1 MHQTAQPEQ
10 PAQSTQAAKQAQT
23 AQAVQ
28 QTRKTWLPWLWLKKA
43 WHWLTSMRTAL
54 VLLFLL
60 AIAAVPG
67 ALLPQRSLNEENVNE
82 YIENNGKLAEVY
94 DALQLFDVFQ
104 SSWFIAIFTLLAASL
119 VGCIIPRSVDH
130 YKAWKARPTR
140 APRYLHRMPHHHT
153 GQLDKPLADAR
164 TETLGL
170 LRRWR
175 IAEFS
180 AEDDRAGKASIS
192 AERGYGR
199 ELANLLFHIS
209 LVAILITVAA
219 GRMVYYEGQVIIVTE
234 SGSYDD
240 AVQVDQSTEF
250 CNASVSSYDSFRAGP
265 LFDGT
270 GLNPFCFIAHNFQA
284 DYLPSGQAEMFSSD
298 VSYAS
303 GDDIFSD
310 PETWQDYQLRV
321 NEPLRLNND
330 RVYLQGH
337 GFAPTFTVKWP
348 NGESR
353 TQTLQFRPDDLV
365 NFLSSGAMRF
375 DPPAGMYPDL
385 YERRQNQIALQGLF
399 APTADWQGETGELLT
414 SSFPEMRD
422 PAVAIDVYRGDAGL
436 DTGIA
441 QSIFDL
447 DQTLIHSGQLQKL
460 ERVNLEVGESI
471 TLDDGTEL
479 TFDGASEF
487 ANYQISHD
495 PFQRWVLLATIVM
508 LASLVGSL
516 VIKRRRIWVRFT
528 DNGDGTT
535 GIEMAG
541 LARTDRAGWGEEL
554 DKIYRELF
562 GLPDPED
569 VEEDELYSRD

>member
-10 PAQSTQAAKQAQT
+10 PAQAAKQAQT
-23 AQAVQ
+23 TQAAQQA
-28 QTRKTWLPWLWLKKA
+28 RKTWLPWPLLKKA

-82 YIENNGKLAEVY
+82 YVENNGKLAEVY
-94 DALQLFDVFQ
+94 DTLQLFDVFQ

-164 TETLGL
+164 AETLGL

-554 DKIYRELF
+554 DKIYRTLF

-569 VEEDELYSRD
+569 IEEDELYSRD

>member
-94 DALQLFDVFQ
+94 DTLQLFDVFQ

-298 VSYAS
+298 ISYAS

>member
-153 GQLDKPLADAR
+153 GQLDKPFADAR

>member
-1 MHQTAQPEQ
+1 MDNTA
-10 PAQSTQAAKQAQT
+10 
-23 AQAVQ
+23 
-28 QTRKTWLPWLWLKKA
+28 RKSWLPWRLLKRA
-43 WHWLTSMRTAL
+43 WRWLTSMRTAL

-67 ALLPQRSLNEENVNE
+67 ALLPQRSLNEDNVNE
-82 YIENNGKLAEVY
+82 YIANNGKLAEVY
-94 DALQLFDVFQ
+94 DSLQLFDVFQ
-104 SSWFIAIFTLLAASL
+104 SSWFIAIFTLLATSL
-119 VGCIIPRSVDH
+119 VGCIIPRSWDH
-130 YKAWKARPTR
+130 YKAWRARPTR
-140 APRYLHRMPHHHT
+140 APRFLHRMPHHHT
-153 GQLDKPLADAR
+153 GTLDKSLADAR
-164 TETLGL
+164 TETLRL

-175 IAEFS
+175 ISEFS
-180 AEDDRAGKASIS
+180 ADEDRAGRPSIS

-199 ELANLLFHIS
+199 ELANLVFHIA
-209 LVAILITVAA
+209 LVAILVTVAA

-234 SGSYDD
+234 SGSYDT
-240 AVQVDQSTEF
+240 AVELDQSTEF
-250 CNASVSSYDSFRAGP
+250 CNTSVSSYDSFRAGP

-284 DYLPSGQAEMFSSD
+284 DYLPNGQAEMFSSD
-298 VSYAS
+298 ISYAL
-303 GDDIFSD
+303 GDEIFSD
-310 PETWQDYQLRV
+310 PETWDDYQLRV
-321 NEPLRLNND
+321 NDPLRIDGD

-348 NGESR
+348 NGETR
-353 TQTLQFRPDDLV
+353 TQTWQFRPDDLV

-399 APTADWQGETGELLT
+399 APTADWQGENGELLT
-414 SSFPEMRD
+414 SAFPEMRD

-487 ANYQISHD
+487 ANYQVAHD
-495 PFQRWVLLATIVM
+495 PFQRWVLLSTIVM
-508 LASLVGSL
+508 LLSLVGSL

-562 GLPDPED
+562 ALPDPDD

>member
-1 MHQTAQPEQ
+1 
-10 PAQSTQAAKQAQT
+10 
-23 AQAVQ
+23 
-28 QTRKTWLPWLWLKKA
+28 
-43 WHWLTSMRTAL
+43 MRTAL

-94 DALQLFDVFQ
+94 DTLQLFDVFQ

-119 VGCIIPRSVDH
+119 VGCIIPRSIDH

-164 TETLGL
+164 AETLGL

-554 DKIYRELF
+554 DKIYRTLF

>member
-10 PAQSTQAAKQAQT
+10 PAQAAQSTQAAQQA
-23 AQAVQ
+23 
-28 QTRKTWLPWLWLKKA
+28 RKTWLPWLWLKKA

-94 DALQLFDVFQ
+94 DTLQLFDVFQ

-164 TETLGL
+164 AETLGL

-284 DYLPSGQAEMFSSD
+284 DYLPSGQAEMFRSD

-385 YERRQNQIALQGLF
+385 YERRQNQLALQGLF